1 VVSHKELK
9 PVSSDNLKPVP
20 KPVVKSIVPKMTLQP
35 QVKKEPLHI
44 IEKKISTPKTNKLQ
58 KVSHIEL
65 KSLKPTDP
73 GTHEL
78 IGSQN

>member
-1 VVSHKELK
+1 
-9 PVSSDNLKPVP
+9 
-20 KPVVKSIVPKMTLQP
+20 MTLQP